1 MPEPCYPHR
10 VTASG
15 WDAGKDALRATA
27 SGRTGIARRA
37 AVGLAVLGAYVALD
51 ILLRSA
57 NSGRTPTPVYPAA
70 GVAMALLILVGPR
83 AAPAL
88 MLARF
93 VLSWVV
99 PRGPVTLAVA
109 AVSAVGLAGSYAAA
123 AALIRKKVGAASHE
137 WTQREAAWLI
147 IGLLA
152 GPLGAAALSTVMWV
166 RSGAVTTAGAAAT
179 MLQFT
184 VGDLLGELMVVPVV
198 LFVLWPV
205 YQARRAARS
214 GSMLPPSESAVLS
227 ERTRVGP
234 TERLLQLTAFAA
246 SIGLVAFAHYE
257 SGRFRSPEETVCL
270 LVALWIAQ
278 REGLRG
284 AALSI
289 AAYATAAI
297 VALRVLGGSPDDV
310 AEMQATLLGLSI
322 GALVIGAQR
331 STGLASDA
339 RYWHLL
345 ATAREGVWRLD
356 AEGRT
361 VHVNARMAALLGL
374 PPASVVGRSAREFI
388 APESMD
394 AWLSER
400 ARRGQGEAS
409 IYETL
414 AVRSD
419 DVRVPVL
426 VTASAIR
433 SPLTDEIVGSVAL
446 VTDLTDLRRAQSSD
460 RLARQL
466 VESSFRAS
474 RDAMILLRV
483 PDEFILDVNDAWCE
497 VTGHTREAAVGHY
510 LRDLRIWADPKD
522 SARLKAALAEHGAV
536 RDFEMK
542 FLHLRHDG
550 RESSDV
556 GYALLAAT
564 PMEHEG
570 DAYLLI
576 SGRDITGDRRV
587 AAAKLQLGRLEELG
601 RLAGGVAHDFNNLLT
616 VVLAYGETIAEDL
629 TQGLRTDPGD
639 VEEILRA
646 GRRGRDLTQRLLAFA
661 KHQPSEPRQ
670 IDVNHMLNASC
681 GMLRTILGNGV
692 ELIVEYGEDLPRILA
707 DPSQLDQVLL
717 NLAANARDAMPHGGR
732 FTIRTSRLRAAPGE
746 VATLVGADA
755 LPGEY
760 ALLTA
765 TDTGVG
771 MSHAMQDRIFEPFF
785 TTKHAAEGTGL
796 GLSVVFGIMRQARGS
811 VRVTSEPGQGSTFSV
826 AWPASDRADSPLVA
840 PVDSPVT
847 RTAGVRILVVEDD
860 PTVLRVVQRVLS
872 DAGYDIATAAHGQD
886 ALDHLHA
893 VERSGSPLPEVV
905 LSDVLMPGINGHE
918 LARLLYAEWPTL
930 PVILMSGHTGRE
942 RLDDLPPSVV
952 LPLVAKPF
960 ETATLLRAIEDGL
973 STQQPGRGSG
983 PRARLL
989 T

>member
-1 MPEPCYPHR
+1 MALVPERCYPER
-10 VTASG
+10 VTAPG
-15 WDAGKDALRATA
+15 RDAENDARRGIE
-27 SGRTGIARRA
+27 SGRTSIARRA
-37 AVGLAVLGAYVALD
+37 AIGLVALGVYIALD
-51 ILLRSA
+51 ILLRETA
-57 NSGRTPTPVYPAA
+57 LGRAPIPLYPAA
-70 GVAMALLILVGPR
+70 GVAMAVLILVGAR
-83 AAPAL
+83 AVPAL

-93 VLSWVV
+93 VLLWVA
-99 PRGPVTLAVA
+99 PSASLTLAAGV
-109 AVSAVGLAGSYAAA
+109 VIAVGHGGSYAAA
-123 AALIRKKVGAASHE
+123 AALIRRKVGTASHE

-147 IGLLA
+147 VGLLA
-152 GPLGAAALSTVMWV
+152 GPLGAALFSVAMWV
-166 RSGAVTTAGAAAT
+166 WSGALVAAGAPVA

-184 VGDLLGELMVVPVV
+184 LGDLLGELIVVPMV
-198 LFVLWPV
+198 LFVLWPMFQL
-205 YQARRAARS
+205 YRSARPGSTSPHIDAA
-214 GSMLPPSESAVLS
+214 LLS
-227 ERTRVGP
+227 ERTRVG
-234 TERLLQLTAFAA
+234 TIERLLQISAFVA
-246 SIGLVAFAHYE
+246 SLLLVAFARSHW
-257 SGRFRSPEETVCL
+257 GAFRSPEQTVCL

-289 AAYATAAI
+289 AAYGTAAI
-297 VALRVLGGSPDDV
+297 VALKLLGGGPDDV
-310 AEMQATLLGLSI
+310 AEIQATLLGLSI

-331 STGLASDA
+331 STGLTSDA

-400 ARRGQGEAS
+400 ARRGLGEAS
-409 IYETL
+409 IYETW

-426 VTASAIR
+426 VTASPIR

-466 VESSFRAS
+466 VESSFRTS

-510 LRDLRIWADPKD
+510 QGDLRIWADPAD
-522 SARLKAALAEHGAV
+522 SVRLQAALAEHGAV
-536 RDFEMK
+536 RDFEIR
-542 FLHLRHDG
+542 FTPHRARGHG
-550 RESSDV
+550 EV
-556 GYALLAAT
+556 GYALLSAT
-564 PMEHEG
+564 PIEHEG

-576 SGRDITGDRRV
+576 SGRDITGDKRV
-587 AAAKLQLGRLEELG
+587 AAAKRQLGRLEELG

-629 TQGLRTDPGD
+629 THGLRTDPGD
-639 VEEILRA
+639 IEEILRA

-661 KHQPSEPRQ
+661 RHQPSEPRQ
-670 IDVNHMLNASC
+670 IDVNQLLHASG

-692 ELIVEYGEDLPRILA
+692 ELIVECGADLPHIDA

-717 NLAANARDAMPHGGR
+717 NLAANARDAMPQGGR
-732 FTIRTSRLRAAPGE
+732 FTVRTSRLLAGPGE
-746 VATLVGADA
+746 VGTLVGADA

-760 ALLTA
+760 VLLTA

-771 MSHAMQDRIFEPFF
+771 MSHVMQDRIFEPFF
-785 TTKHAAEGTGL
+785 TTKPAAEGTGL

-826 AWPASDRADSPLVA
+826 AWPASDRAAAPLVE
-840 PVDSPVT
+840 PIESPVT
-847 RTAGVRILVVEDD
+847 RTAGIRILLVEDD
-860 PTVLRVVQRVLS
+860 PTVLRVVNRVLS
-872 DAGYDIATAAHGQD
+872 DAGYDIATATHGQD

-893 VERSGSPLPEVV
+893 VERSGFPPPELV

-918 LARLLYAEWPTL
+918 LARVLYAERPTL
-930 PVILMSGHTGRE
+930 PVILMSGHTGKE
-942 RLDDLPPSVV
+942 RLDDLPPNVM
-952 LPLVAKPF
+952 LPLVSKPF
-960 ETATLLRAIEDGL
+960 ETATLLRAIEDAL
-973 STQQPGRGSG
+973 HT
-983 PRARLL
+983 
-989 T
+989 